1 MLFTHLLLK
10 SLFTMNNKLKFHCM
24 KLIAVMIFTTIGLSL
39 SGQDTTRTRPARP
52 VFRMPRPIL
61 SPEILP
67 DNRVI
72 FRLLAKDVQKVSIS
86 GDWMA
91 GFMASE
97 NMIKNDTGLFT
108 ITVGPLKPE
117 LYSYTFSVN
126 GVRILDPNNPL
137 TKRDGTR
144 NESTFIIRGTESDL
158 YLVKD
163 VPHGILAKVWYQSPS
178 LGLTR
183 RMYIYTPP
191 GYENQKTKYPVLYLL
206 HGGGGDEDAWTTLGR
221 TCQIMDNLIAGGSTK
236 PMIVVMPNGN
246 PGQSAA
252 FTDAPARDASAQ
264 VSFADMGRGLFE
276 ESLVKDIIPYI
287 EKHYRVLSNKNK
299 RAVAGLSMGG
309 MQTLTLS
316 GKYPDK
322 FGYIGVMSMGLVDR
336 SAMGLPADV
345 DQDARF
351 EALKKSGYQL
361 YWVGIGKDDFLY
373 TAAQN
378 LKAALDKHG
387 FKYTWRESTGG
398 HTWANWR
405 IYLSELTPLLFR

>member
-1 MLFTHLLLK
+1 MNIKLNSLFLK
-10 SLFTMNNKLKFHCM
+10 SVSVLLFAIIT
-24 KLIAVMIFTTIGLSL
+24 LSV
-39 SGQDTTRTRPARP
+39 SGQDTIKPRQQRP
-52 VFRMPRPIL
+52 VFRMPKPIL
-61 SPEILP
+61 SPEILK
-67 DNRVI
+67 DNKVI
-72 FRLLAKDVQKVSIS
+72 FRILAKDIEKVSIS
-86 GDWMA
+86 GDWLP

-97 NMIKNDTGLFT
+97 NMVKNDTGLFL

-117 LYSYTFSVN
+117 LYSYTYTVD
-126 GVRILDPNNPL
+126 GVRVLDPNNPL

-144 NESTFIIRGTESDL
+144 NESMFIITGPESDL

-163 VPHGILAKVWYQSPS
+163 IPHGTLSKVWYNSPT
-178 LGLTR
+178 LNLTR

-191 GYENQKTKYPVLYLL
+191 GYENGKTKYPVFYLL

-221 TCQIMDNLIAGGSTK
+221 TCQIMDNLIAQGKAK

-287 EKHYRVLSNKNK
+287 ENHYRVQVAKNN

-336 SAMGLPADV
+336 SSMGLPPDQ

-351 EALKKSGYQL
+351 DALKKSGYKL

-373 TAAQN
+373 DAAQS
-378 LKAALDKHG
+378 LKTALDKHG

>member
-1 MLFTHLLLK
+1 MKKECNLLSVLFIAAFFF
-10 SLFTMNNKLKFHCM
+10 SLIT
-24 KLIAVMIFTTIGLSL
+24 LSL
-39 SGQDTTRTRPARP
+39 PAQEVTRQQPQPRP
-52 VFRMPRPIL
+52 VVRMPRPVV

-67 DNRVI
+67 DNKVI
-72 FRLLAKDVQKVSIS
+72 FRLYAKEVTKVTIS
-86 GDWMA
+86 GDWMS
-91 GFMASE
+91 GFMAGE
-97 NMIKNDTGLFT
+97 PMVRNDTGLFS

-117 LYSYTFSVN
+117 LYSYTFIID
-126 GVRILDPNNPL
+126 GVRVLDSNNPL
-137 TKRDGTR
+137 VKRDGTR
-144 NESTFIIRGTESDL
+144 NESMFIIPGPESDL
-158 YLVKD
+158 YLVKE
-163 VPHGILAKVWYQSPS
+163 VPHGSLSKVWYNSPT
-178 LGLTR
+178 LNLTR
-183 RMYIYTPP
+183 RIYIYTPP
-191 GYENQKTKYPVLYLL
+191 GYENGKTKYPVFYLL

-221 TCQIMDNLIAGGSTK
+221 TCQIMDNLIAQGKAK

-252 FTDAPARDASAQ
+252 FTDTPARTGSAAQ
-264 VSFADMGRGLFE
+264 TSFADMGRGLFE
-276 ESLVKDIIPYI
+276 ESLVKDIIPYV
-287 EKHYRVLSNKNK
+287 EKHYRVLSDKYN

-336 SAMGLPADV
+336 SSMGLPADQ

-351 EALKKSGYQL
+351 EALKKSGYKL

-373 TAAQN
+373 GSAQS

-405 IYLSELTPLLFR
+405 IYLSELAPLLFR

>member
-1 MLFTHLLLK
+1 LF
-10 SLFTMNNKLKFHCM
+10 S
-24 KLIAVMIFTTIGLSL
+24 
-39 SGQDTTRTRPARP
+39 
-52 VFRMPRPIL
+52 
-61 SPEILP
+61 
-67 DNRVI
+67 
-72 FRLLAKDVQKVSIS
+72 
-86 GDWMA
+86 
-91 GFMASE
+91 
-97 NMIKNDTGLFT
+97 

-117 LYSYTFSVN
+117 LYSYTFIID
-126 GVRILDPNNPL
+126 GVRVLDSNNPL
-137 TKRDGTR
+137 VKRDGTR
-144 NESTFIIRGTESDL
+144 NESMFIIPGPESDL
-158 YLVKD
+158 YLVKE
-163 VPHGILAKVWYQSPS
+163 VPHGSLSKVWYNSPT
-178 LGLTR
+178 LNLTR
-183 RMYIYTPP
+183 RIYIYTPP
-191 GYENQKTKYPVLYLL
+191 GYENGKTKYPVFYLL

-221 TCQIMDNLIAGGSTK
+221 TCQIMDNLIAQGKAK

-252 FTDAPARDASAQ
+252 FTDTPARTGSAAQ
-264 VSFADMGRGLFE
+264 TSFADMGRGLFE
-276 ESLVKDIIPYI
+276 ESLVKDIIPYV
-287 EKHYRVLSNKNK
+287 EKHYRVLSDKYN

-336 SAMGLPADV
+336 SSMGLPADQ

-351 EALKKSGYQL
+351 EALKKSGYKL

-373 TAAQN
+373 GSAQS

-405 IYLSELTPLLFR
+405 IYLSELAPLLFR

>member
-1 MLFTHLLLK
+1 MKKYLPQTRMGFALILI
-10 SLFTMNNKLKFHCM
+10 SLIVPISVN
-24 KLIAVMIFTTIGLSL
+24 
-39 SGQDTTRTRPARP
+39 GQDKPAFPPRPA
-52 VFRMPRPIL
+52 FRMPVVIKTA
-61 SPEILP
+61 EILP
-67 DNRVI
+67 DNKVT
-72 FRLLAKDVQKVSIS
+72 FRLYAKDAATVSIS
-86 GDWMA
+86 GDWMQ
-91 GFMASE
+91 GFGTSE
-97 NMIKNDTGLFT
+97 PMVRNDTGLYS

-117 LYSYTFSVN
+117 LYSYTLIVN
-126 GVRILDPNNPL
+126 GVRVLDPNNPL

-144 NESTFIIRGTESDL
+144 NESMFIIAGPESEL

-163 VPHGILAKVWYQSPS
+163 VPHGALSKVWYNSPT
-178 LGLTR
+178 LNLKR

-191 GYENQKTKYPVLYLL
+191 GYESEKTKYPVFYLL
-206 HGGGGDEDAWTTLGR
+206 HGGGGDEDAWMTLGR
-221 TCQIMDNLIAGGSTK
+221 TCQIMDNLIALGKAK

-287 EKHYRVLSNKNK
+287 ESHYRVLPAKNN

-336 SAMGLPADV
+336 SSMGLPPDQ

-351 EALKKSGYQL
+351 EALKKSGYRL

-373 TAAQN
+373 NAAQS
-378 LKAALDKHG
+378 LKTALDKHG

-405 IYLSELTPLLFR
+405 IYLSELVPLLFR

>member
-1 MLFTHLLLK
+1 MNIKLNYLNIRSMVLLL
-10 SLFTMNNKLKFHCM
+10 SVIITSTLPAQQT
-24 KLIAVMIFTTIGLSL
+24 S
-39 SGQDTTRTRPARP
+39 RPAQPRP
-52 VFRMPRPIL
+52 AFRMPRPL
-61 SPEILP
+61 VSPEILP
-67 DNRVI
+67 DNRVT
-72 FRLLAKDVQKVSIS
+72 FRLLAKDVEKVSIY
-86 GDWMA
+86 GDWIP
-91 GFMASE
+91 GFNASE
-97 NMIKNDTGLFT
+97 NMVKNDTGLFT

-117 LYSYTFSVN
+117 LYSYTFSFD
-126 GVRILDPNNPL
+126 GVRVLDPNNPL

-144 NESTFIIRGTESDL
+144 NESMFIVRGPESDL

-163 VPHGILAKVWYQSPS
+163 VPHGTLLKVWYNSPS
-178 LGLTR
+178 LNLTR

-191 GYENQKTKYPVLYLL
+191 GYENGKTKYPVFYLL

-221 TCQIMDNLIAGGSTK
+221 TCQIMDNLISLSRAK

-246 PGQSAA
+246 PGQAAA
-252 FTDAPARDASAQ
+252 FTDAPVRDTPVQ

-287 EKHYRVLSNKNK
+287 EKHYRILSNKNN

-336 SAMGLPADV
+336 SSMGLPADQ

-361 YWVGIGKDDFLY
+361 YWVGIGVDDFLY
-373 TAAQN
+373 SAAQN

-387 FKYTWRESTGG
+387 LKYSWRESSGG

-405 IYLSELTPLLFR
+405 IYLSEFAPLLFK